1 MYIFKISWI
10 ISACSLAAALPQ
22 TGPSKSLSQETSLSP
37 VKQTYADQTTGTF
50 NGSVTIVP
58 IDYNLARKIIPKQWR
73 INQKAYL
80 EFLPEYSNKLYPLV
94 LIAGVNHRVGKGSS
108 EFGLYDFQTVHI
120 SFPFVD
126 IFKDGYSSFSYNKY
140 QLITSTH
147 GAAIDELNK
156 YKTQPIPAAFWPDL
170 EAYSHVQEGKSI
182 GESRLMSFEAYT
194 DHFNTKKDEAA
205 DRVFSHFFAPARFS
219 DAAIKRLPAYM
230 NITNQPTFTD
240 GELCDNKIFLYNTTL
255 SSGKNSPEG
264 IVGSIILKDPL
275 LPGGLD
281 QRFVSGIRFSAAF
294 VDFPEVPC
302 ANLRGYHEDGSGKLP
317 AISEDS

>member
-1 MYIFKISWI
+1 MLSSYHHDNFARIVYRIVFGFTR
-10 ISACSLAAALPQ
+10 LTPLFR

-50 NGSVTIVP
+50 NGSVT
-58 IDYNLARKIIPKQWR
+58 
-73 INQKAYL
+73 
-80 EFLPEYSNKLYPLV
+80 LV